1 VFWICH
7 VLITRSR
14 TLAFQTVPLPFWL
27 RTPRRP
33 VPYFAVKSGKKSSF
47 KSQRLRPCG
56 NLYASSSSSNNKKNK
71 KNSNDKPLTA
81 AERERRDEERRRQER
96 KDDVVINKTSAKK
109 GAKDYPLDIKATEQ
123 QYLKQASRME
133 QEIYHLTEKGL
144 EALNN
149 LQLQEADKAFER
161 VFQLKP
167 NAYLWQ
173 AGIVK
178 FYLGDIQEAANI
190 FKRNAELFE
199 AKFGGQ
205 PASEER
211 IWRDACEL
219 KYWNS
224 LIKKEQKKLIKEEG
238 GMESIMPRIV
248 DQESD
253 NEVEDD
259 FMAFAMSEN
268 RKVIKLTREL
278 FSAAVE
284 MDKSAASLA
293 KAKLSSIGG
302 TVDPNGAIVMDRKSR
317 KLTSLF
323 YLGLYHDVVGEIE
336 ESKKCFKM
344 ALMLNPSI
352 GKSLDIVQT
361 LPLLH
366 MTVRDWF
373 DDDLFGDDDLT
384 AWEDEDKIS
393 ETTEEEDSFETTVAL
408 NPPLSPLSKSK
419 AYSDTSIESS
429 ILADV
434 NKLTFA
440 ELKDSLRIR
449 GVKTTGSKQL
459 LRDRLFFSL
468 MEDAGF
474 QSGFAP

>member
-1 VFWICH
+1 
-7 VLITRSR
+7 
-14 TLAFQTVPLPFWL
+14 
-27 RTPRRP
+27 
-33 VPYFAVKSGKKSSF
+33 
-47 KSQRLRPCG
+47 
-56 NLYASSSSSNNKKNK
+56 
-71 KNSNDKPLTA
+71 
-81 AERERRDEERRRQER
+81 
-96 KDDVVINKTSAKK
+96 
-109 GAKDYPLDIKATEQ
+109 
-123 QYLKQASRME
+123 
-133 QEIYHLTEKGL
+133 
-144 EALNN
+144 
-149 LQLQEADKAFER
+149 
-161 VFQLKP
+161 
-167 NAYLWQ
+167 
-173 AGIVK
+173 
-178 FYLGDIQEAANI
+178 
-190 FKRNAELFE
+190 
-199 AKFGGQ
+199 
-205 PASEER
+205 
-211 IWRDACEL
+211 L